1 MLEGAIMEQLEK
13 ILQRVQKPARYIGGE
28 QNSIVKEKRPDLVRF
43 AFCFPDNYEVGMSNL
58 GMKILYYVMNQSNHI
73 WCERVFAPWDDMEAE
88 MRHEGM
94 PLYALESHDP
104 ISSFDFVAFT
114 LQTELSYTNILNM
127 LDLAGIPLR
136 SSERSDKDPIV
147 VAGGSCAYNPEPL
160 ADFIDLFILGEGEE
174 VNIELCELWR
184 EIRDAGGSKRDF
196 LERAVSIR
204 GVYVPAFYTVE
215 YEPDG
220 RIRSFQPSCSFAPE
234 RIQKRIISDF
244 SAVPFPDKFVVPF
257 CDIVHDRAML
267 ELFRGCIRGCRF
279 CQAGFIYRPIRAKSA
294 EVLNRQA
301 KQLIDSTG
309 YDEISMLS
317 LSTSDYRELE
327 PLTDQLLSWCEPKK
341 VSLSLPSLR
350 VDNFSTE
357 LLNRVQKVRKGGLT
371 FAPEAG
377 TQRLRDV
384 INKNVTEEQLMR
396 TSKIAFD
403 GGWSTIKLYFMIGL
417 PTETEEDVL
426 GIAELAE
433 KIAELSRSVKG
444 RRVNISVSVSSFVPK
459 PFTPFQWEAQDSME
473 LLEKK
478 QALLRGAVKNR
489 RISLH
494 WHEKKVSF
502 LEAVFARGDRRLGEV
517 LERAYRSGCIFDNWE
532 DHFDFDRWMAA
543 FDACGVD
550 PKFYASRRREPGEI
564 LPWSFID
571 IGVNERFFEHE
582 RERAYAGKTTQS
594 CREQC
599 SGCGA
604 NLLNGGQCDG

>member
-88 MRHEGM
+88 MRREGM

-550 PKFYASRRREPGEI
+550 PQFYASRRREPGEI

>member
-88 MRHEGM
+88 MRREGM

-136 SSERSDKDPIV
+136 SSKRSDKDPIV

>member
-1 MLEGAIMEQLEK
+1 MRQLEK

-58 GMKILYYVMNQSNHI
+58 GMKILYYVMNQSEHI

-88 MRHEGM
+88 MRREGM

-136 SSERSDKDPIV
+136 SSQRSEEDPIV

-184 EIRDAGGSKRDF
+184 EVRDSGGTKRDF
-196 LERAVSIR
+196 LERAVLIR
-204 GVYVPAFYTVE
+204 GVYVPAFYEVT

-220 RIRSFQPSCSFAPE
+220 RIRTFKPRYPFAPE
-234 RIQKRIISDF
+234 RVQKRIISDF

-426 GIAELAE
+426 GIADLAE

-459 PFTPFQWEAQDSME
+459 PFTPFQWEAQDAME

-478 QALLRGAVKNR
+478 QALLRSAVKNR

-502 LEAVFARGDRRLGEV
+502 LEAVFARGDRRLCQV

-543 FDACGVD
+543 FDSCGID

-571 IGVNERFFEHE
+571 IGVNERFFERE
-582 RERAYAGKTTQS
+582 RERAYAGETTQS
-594 CREQC
+594 CREKC